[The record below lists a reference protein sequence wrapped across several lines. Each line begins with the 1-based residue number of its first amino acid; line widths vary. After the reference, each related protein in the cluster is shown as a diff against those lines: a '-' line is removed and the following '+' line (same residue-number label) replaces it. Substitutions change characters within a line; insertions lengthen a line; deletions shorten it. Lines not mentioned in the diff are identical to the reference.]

1 MTSLKD
7 KTIVIKPGSQGLW
20 PAENL
25 CRIMMM
31 SMVQNAATRRLEEML
46 PIL

>member
-1 MTSLKD
+1 MANLED
-7 KTIVIKPGSQGLW
+7 KTIVIKPGSQGPW

-25 CRIMMM
+25 CRIMIM
-31 SMVQNAATRRLEEML
+31 SMVQNAAIRRLEEML